1 MKKNFAGMV
10 LICFV
15 ANVMPVFAIDK
26 YFDFKN
32 QYLPEKVEFEK
43 KRKLCFFPFRYPES
57 LKKYNYLSKGIPSVL
72 FSGLNSMKFVYDEDV
87 MPIVINYAYGQEKDV
102 SDKEMSGRKF
112 AQDRNTLRLLNEGK
126 LKLLPIKDPR
136 YIPFEMEILDAKD
149 PALLE
154 TAIFLGRKNNCFYV
168 VTGEYRL
175 NNDDALFI
183 NVELTNMRDGKVYA
197 FSETTGFKRAFQEMG
212 KAVDKLKRGLIKKE
226 MIAIKVDAGDEK
238 DVLVFVDGVY
248 LGKTPLEGKEVIY
261 GKHELF
267 LFKDGF
273 IPETREINLSPQ
285 NSKIFS
291 FTLKK
296 TETKGAISVTSE
308 PSGADVYL
316 GMTHL
321 GQTPLKN
328 VPVQVGA
335 NQIRISKESYVD
347 FYKGVEIE
355 DKKIL
360 KLDAKLK
367 SGDSEIYYKNKN
379 NLFLDYT
386 YYDFS
391 LFSLFSTLFFYAGFI
406 YADLR
411 SSQLTDELRSQYAF
425 ANITQIMK
433 LHETLTADEFFAVYA
448 FQEMKIQQ
456 IRSEIKGWD
465 KIGSNRKGHRLKG
478 IAPAGIGVMIILSA
492 VFYVLGLD
500 EETIEFGMK
509 PVHIQNL
516 ESMESYLHF
525 HKRF

>member
-1 MKKNFAGMV
+1 
-10 LICFV
+10 
-15 ANVMPVFAIDK
+15 
-26 YFDFKN
+26 
-32 QYLPEKVEFEK
+32 
-43 KRKLCFFPFRYPES
+43 
-57 LKKYNYLSKGIPSVL
+57 
-72 FSGLNSMKFVYDEDV
+72 
-87 MPIVINYAYGQEKDV
+87 
-102 SDKEMSGRKF
+102 
-112 AQDRNTLRLLNEGK
+112 
-126 LKLLPIKDPR
+126 
-136 YIPFEMEILDAKD
+136 
-149 PALLE
+149 
-154 TAIFLGRKNNCFYV
+154 
-168 VTGEYRL
+168 
-175 NNDDALFI
+175 
-183 NVELTNMRDGKVYA
+183 
-197 FSETTGFKRAFQEMG
+197 
-212 KAVDKLKRGLIKKE
+212 
-226 MIAIKVDAGDEK
+226 
-238 DVLVFVDGVY
+238 
-248 LGKTPLEGKEVIY
+248 GKTPLEGKEVIY

-509 PVHIQNL
+509 PVHIQNQ